1 MKKAF
6 LFVSLLVAAAMLL
19 SACGTAA
26 TPAPVPTV
34 VPATAVPPAVV
45 PPTAVPTATTNPLGT
60 AADP

>member
-26 TPAPVPTV
+26 TPAPVPTSVPPVV
-34 VPATAVPPAVV
+34 VPSTAVPLPTNP
-45 PPTAVPTATTNPLGT
+45 PPTPTTNPL
-60 AADP
+60 